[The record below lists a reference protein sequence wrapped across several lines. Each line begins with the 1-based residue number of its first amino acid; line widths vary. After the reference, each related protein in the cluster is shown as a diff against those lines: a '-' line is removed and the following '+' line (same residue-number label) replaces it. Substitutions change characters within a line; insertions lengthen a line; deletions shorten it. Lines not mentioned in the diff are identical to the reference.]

1 MPTGNNISILYKKN
15 NKKEVPELTN
25 QEILA
30 HIDHT
35 CLKPDAKWENILTL
49 CQEALRYETASVC
62 IPPCY
67 VKRVKTKYPELNVCT
82 VIGFPTGYE
91 TTSIKYYET
100 AKAVSDG
107 ADEIDM
113 VINIGYLKNKED
125 DAVLNQITRVRH
137 ACEGKILKVIIETC
151 CLTEDEK
158 IRACALVTRGGA
170 DYIKTST
177 GFGESGANLEDI
189 ALMRKYIGENV
200 KIKAAGGIRTR
211 EQMEAFLEAGCD
223 RIGCSATSVLFE

>member
-1 MPTGNNISILYKKN
+1 M
-15 NKKEVPELTN
+15 TN
-25 QEILA
+25 EEILT

-35 CLKPDAKWENILTL
+35 CLRPDATWEDIAKL
-49 CQEALRYETASVC
+49 CDEAVEYETASVC

-67 VKRVKTKYPELNVCT
+67 VNRAKAAFPDLTICT
-82 VIGFPTGYE
+82 VIGFPLGYE
-91 TTSIKYYET
+91 TTSIKYYEA

-113 VINIGYLKNKED
+113 VINIGYLKNND
-125 DAVLNQITRVRH
+125 DAVVLKQIERVRR
-137 ACEGKILKVIIETC
+137 ACEGRILKVIIETC
-151 CLTEDEK
+151 CLTVDEK
-158 IRACALVTRGGA
+158 IRACELVTKGGA

-177 GFGESGANLEDI
+177 GFGSAGANLEDI
-189 ALMRKYIGENV
+189 ALFRAHIGENV

-223 RIGCSATSVLFE
+223 RLGCSSTSILF